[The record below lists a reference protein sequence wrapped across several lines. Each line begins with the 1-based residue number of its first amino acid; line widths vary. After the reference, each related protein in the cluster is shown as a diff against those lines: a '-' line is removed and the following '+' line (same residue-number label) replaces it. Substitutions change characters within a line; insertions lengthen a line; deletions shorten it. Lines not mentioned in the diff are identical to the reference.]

1 MFKVKQF
8 ISVIKIDNILDSYR
22 DKLEFPINRDW
33 FKKVICKQKERL
45 INNSEVI
52 NNTINIIDDIIREA
66 VEIAITVL
74 LEQVSAQLSYKEK
87 SFNMKKKLDS
97 FDVIKFDRI
106 FREEMTAMNVMNH
119 PRLWSVMGVSYGQ
132 GMERGLS
139 DLGKSP
145 EQLPWHEFRETKAYQ
160 QKLWGTLK
168 HITNGLSDRVR
179 GVVAVGVADGLSP
192 YMIARRLRDIKLG
205 PKKVF
210 VNPKIV
216 DGVQVRKGYS
226 YIISDK
232 RYAEMIARTES
243 ARALTEGRVGAYR
256 RGGIKQ
262 VQWLSAGDDRV
273 CILEGTAKVLTKK
286 GIKNIK
292 DIKIGES
299 VLTHEDRYRKVLK
312 TWHRKTNE
320 EVMKITLK
328 GKLESSSIT
337 VTLNH
342 SFFVLRDNEETW
354 VQAKDL
360 LLTDK
365 IFYFARK
372 CPLCNN
378 LMPIGNKFCSLSCAS
393 KVGNQRRWSD
403 PKQHKEQSKRNKKNK
418 SWIKAREG
426 FDKKRLDNPNWW
438 KLICKRMGI
447 TKKEHFKNDIDF
459 RNKRVKLN
467 QKTAKYPNH
476 PFNLINKDIKR
487 KTEVL
492 KKAHK
497 TLGKNHLGRT
507 WIEKKVAW
515 WLKKINISFISTK
528 YFKFD
533 KKRRWVDFYL
543 PDYNL
548 IIEVD
553 GEYWH
558 SKKDVILLDKQK
570 DIEAKKYGFNTL
582 RLSGKDIRN
591 NFDKITKQINQAI
604 YNGCFIP
611 IKIKKLKSWKLKK
624 NQPVY
629 NLTVE
634 DDNSYVVNYMVVHN
648 CDLCMDLDGRIF
660 PINAAPMVP
669 LHISCRCD
677 KVSAGLT
684 EPVKVQEVTEGE
696 KIYAN
701 SFTKDYTK
709 NSALLKSD
717 LTTFK
722 TDYRALTTIQR
733 KQFLRQTL
741 NQYNSV
747 GIVPK
752 VAHSNLDDIGMMV
765 LQSKKL
771 ELLQARQKAF
781 LKLGMG
787 EKKSLLFIGDKKVK
801 VLNNFISSN
810 GKSII
815 NEITRVSKYNTD
827 LGGLTF
833 SAKRS
838 INLFQKGKSLN
849 VIYMPK
855 SKVIFPQ
862 FGSEMYYGNI
872 KGHNLIHEIGH
883 TIYNNKNILDLKING
898 TSLYKIANYTGT
910 KFPTVYASSNPS
922 EAFSEFIASKYSG
935 TYKLDSGTINFLDK
949 LEDKLLL
956 K

>member
-262 VQWLSAGDDRV
+262 VQWLSAGDSRV
-273 CILEGTAKVLTKK
+273 C
-286 GIKNIK
+286 
-292 DIKIGES
+292 
-299 VLTHEDRYRKVLK
+299 
-312 TWHRKTNE
+312 E
-320 EVMKITLK
+320 E
-328 GKLESSSIT
+328 
-337 VTLNH
+337 
-342 SFFVLRDNEETW
+342 
-354 VQAKDL
+354 
-360 LLTDK
+360 
-365 IFYFARK
+365 
-372 CPLCNN
+372 
-378 LMPIGNKFCSLSCAS
+378 
-393 KVGNQRRWSD
+393 
-403 PKQHKEQSKRNKKNK
+403 
-418 SWIKAREG
+418 
-426 FDKKRLDNPNWW
+426 
-438 KLICKRMGI
+438 
-447 TKKEHFKNDIDF
+447 
-459 RNKRVKLN
+459 
-467 QKTAKYPNH
+467 
-476 PFNLINKDIKR
+476 
-487 KTEVL
+487 
-492 KKAHK
+492 
-497 TLGKNHLGRT
+497 
-507 WIEKKVAW
+507 
-515 WLKKINISFISTK
+515 
-528 YFKFD
+528 
-533 KKRRWVDFYL
+533 
-543 PDYNL
+543 
-548 IIEVD
+548 
-553 GEYWH
+553 
-558 SKKDVILLDKQK
+558 
-570 DIEAKKYGFNTL
+570 
-582 RLSGKDIRN
+582 
-591 NFDKITKQINQAI
+591 
-604 YNGCFIP
+604 
-611 IKIKKLKSWKLKK
+611 
-624 NQPVY
+624 
-629 NLTVE
+629 
-634 DDNSYVVNYMVVHN
+634 
-648 CDLCMDLDGRIF
+648 CMDLDGRIF